1 MLMIW
6 LPHRSASRPVL
17 LLAAMLFCGATA
29 RSQQIQPGLSGSAGG
44 QEGGIDASH
53 STDPLLHDQE
63 ALVTQGRYADAERS
77 ITAYL
82 SSHADSAD
90 AHFLLGYVLYRED
103 QPQRSL
109 AEYTLAA
116 HFRRPAANDLAVVA
130 MDYILLSD
138 YRDADTWLTKATT
151 WSPETALY
159 WYYLGRTKYNENRFQ
174 EAIDAFKRCFVL
186 YPRDVRAE
194 YNLGLA
200 YAGLN
205 RNEEAA
211 AAYETAIAWQSGAA
225 QQDPQPD
232 LDYGILLLQGG
243 DTDKALLHLER
254 AVSLDGRNPRAHEQL
269 GRTYDKLHKLAEAEA
284 EMSKALSLAPSVSSL
299 HFEMGRIYQ
308 REGKA
313 EKAKQEFARC
323 AALNATHSTDTTETP
338 NPDPRK

>member
-1 MLMIW
+1 MIW
-6 LPHRSASRPVL
+6 LPHRSACRPVL
-17 LLAAMLFCGATA
+17 LLAAMLFCGATM
-29 RSQQIQPGLSGSAGG
+29 RSQQSQPGLSGSTGT
-44 QEGGIDASH
+44 QEDVIDASH
-53 STDPLLHDQE
+53 STDPLLHNQE
-63 ALVTQGRYADAERS
+63 RLVTQGRYADAERG

-82 SSHADSAD
+82 SSHVDSAD

-116 HFRRPAANDLAVVA
+116 HFRRPAAKDLAMVA
-130 MDYILLSD
+130 MDYILLRD
-138 YRDADTWLTKATT
+138 YHDADTWLTMATT

-174 EAIDAFKRCFVL
+174 EAIDAFKKCL
-186 YPRDVRAE
+186 ALHPRDVRAE
-194 YNLGLA
+194 YNLGLT

-205 RNEEAA
+205 RNDEAA
-211 AAYETAIAWQSGAA
+211 SAYETAIAWQSGAA

-232 LDYGILLLQGG
+232 LDYGILLLQQGE
-243 DTDKALLHLER
+243 TDKALTHLQR

-269 GRTYDKLHKLAEAEA
+269 GRTYEKLYRLADADAEI
-284 EMSKALSLAPSVSSL
+284 SNALSLAPNVPSL

-323 AALNATHSTDTTETP
+323 AALNATHSTDASETP